1 VIEIKPGKQLS
12 VIAGIE
18 HGLAG
23 STSALLRRTYN
34 DRPVLYVTTNGGLSL
49 PPASGLEDGKIVKIE
64 LR

>member
-1 VIEIKPGKQLS
+1 VIEIKPGQPPP

-18 HGLAG
+18 QGLAG
-23 STSALLRRTYN
+23 STAAMLGRTVSDRRT
-34 DRPVLYVTTNGGLSL
+34 LYVTTNGGMSL